1 MEALRII
8 MPTAILIAWAG
19 AIAIIV
25 YVVSLLS
32 RLVKAVERILE
43 ILEKPH
49 VNFDK
54 EINFNKK
61 NIEN

>member
-1 MEALRII
+1 
-8 MPTAILIAWAG
+8 MPTVVLIAWAG

-32 RLVKAVERILE
+32 RLVKAVEKILE
-43 ILEKPH
+43 ILEKP
-49 VNFDK
+49 NIDLDK
-54 EINFNKK
+54 EINFNKR